1 MTTRSPQ
8 PDVWVSVETVLG
20 PVAVEDGLLKQR
32 REPVLVAV
40 NPRRTGTHVFCDWVF
55 THPGLVPGPYL
66 LTNGTTITIPPARC
80 SESGVAAHSVT
91 LEVK

>member
-1 MTTRSPQ
+1 MTTPSPQ

-32 REPVLVAV
+32 REPVLALVS
-40 NPRRTGTHVFCDWVF
+40 PRLNGRHLSCDWLF
-55 THPGLVPGPYL
+55 THPGLVPGPYEL
-66 LTNGTTITIPPARC
+66 VGGITVHIPPARC